1 MYRYLNS
8 IPRYA
13 RDYAT
18 DRLGRVANMAV
29 CLGTMLPVLA
39 HAQALPNPG
48 SPLPGV
54 QRPNEPAVSLPRPAA
69 SQAEP
74 APVNP
79 SVTVPIDD
87 VSVQDATAY
96 SQASL
101 AAMTAGLT
109 GAAVSAARIE
119 AARVA
124 ILNRYRRDGF
134 VYTAVDARIRG
145 RQLRFVITEAHIAQI
160 KLEGHIGPAATQVLR
175 FLNHLTDIQ
184 PIDTKSLERWLL
196 LAGDVPGVS
205 VTAVLNPSVENPG
218 ALTLV
223 AKLTRRAVTGT
234 LSADNRGFRQTG
246 PEELLATADFNSFTS
261 FGERTELSIYHT
273 FNNTETFGQASEE
286 FFIGG
291 SGLKAKFYGGD
302 GETIPS
308 GSLRAIGYDGVTRV
322 FGAELSYPYIR
333 TRQQTL
339 NLTLNFDGIESRVQT
354 DTGTGRFL
362 NRTTF
367 DSLRVLS
374 AGADYSLLDL
384 LAGSTRPA
392 NDLASLHVSQ
402 GLPTFGAS
410 PNGDASASILGER
423 VDFTKVSG
431 EVDRTQALFTPFAG
445 GNLAV
450 RLGATGQYSGDTLP
464 ASEKFYLGG
473 PHFGR
478 GFYYGQVT
486 GDSALEATVE
496 PLLDTALP
504 SPSFIKL
511 KLAAQFYAFYDW
523 GETWEQSRLEQ
534 DHTLRSIGGGVRL
547 YGGERFEIDVE
558 GDSRLT
564 RTPNGSPPAVSR
576 LKSSAVYW
584 QAVAHF

>member
-1 MYRYLNS
+1 MYSRM
-8 IPRYA
+8 RM
-13 RDYAT
+13 
-18 DRLGRVANMAV
+18 GRVLAGFAGLCAPAAV
-29 CLGTMLPVLA
+29 Q
-39 HAQALPNPG
+39 AQALPNPG

-54 QRPNEPAVSLPRPAA
+54 ERPNPPAVSLPLSGGPQAA
-69 SQAEP
+69 P

-79 SVTVPIDD
+79 AITVPIDQ
-87 VSVQDATAY
+87 VSVEDGTAY

-101 AAMTAGLT
+101 AAMASGLT
-109 GAAVSAARIE
+109 GPAVPAGRIE

-145 RQLRFVITEAHIAQI
+145 RHLRFVVTEAYIAQV

-175 FLNHLTDIQ
+175 FLNHLTDIH

-223 AKLTRRAVTGT
+223 AKLSRSAVSGT

-246 PEELLATADFNSFTS
+246 PEELLAVADFNSFTS
-261 FGERTELSIYHT
+261 LGERTELSIFHT

-291 SGLKAKFYGGD
+291 SGLRLKIYGGD

-308 GSLRAIGYDGVTRV
+308 GSLRAIGYDGITRV
-322 FGAELSYPYIR
+322 FGAGLTYPYIR
-333 TRQQTL
+333 SRQQTL
-339 NLTLNFDGIESRVQT
+339 NFTLNFDGIESRVQT
-354 DTGTGRFL
+354 DTGTGTSRT
-362 NRTTF
+362 RTTF

-384 LAGSTRPA
+384 FAGADRPA
-392 NDLASLHVSQ
+392 TDLASLHVSQ
-402 GLPTFGAS
+402 GLPTLGAS
-410 PNGDASASILGER
+410 PNDDASASVLGER
-423 VDFTKVSG
+423 IDFTKVSG
-431 EVDRTQALFTPFAG
+431 EVDRTQALFAPFSG

-450 RLGATGQYSGDTLP
+450 RLGATGQYSGDILP

-478 GFYYGQVT
+478 GFYYGEVT
-486 GDSALEATVE
+486 GDSAVETTVE
-496 PLLDTALP
+496 PLLDTGLP
-504 SPSFIKL
+504 APDFIKL

-523 GETWEQSRLEQ
+523 GETYESSSQEQN
-534 DHTLRSIGGGVRL
+534 HTLRSLGGGVRL
-547 YGGERFEIDVE
+547 YAGDRLEIDVE
-558 GDSRLT
+558 GVSRLT
-564 RTPNGSPPAVSR
+564 RTPNGTPPEVSR
-576 LKSSAVYW
+576 LKSEAIYW

>member
-1 MYRYLNS
+1 M
-8 IPRYA
+8 
-13 RDYAT
+13 
-18 DRLGRVANMAV
+18 V
-29 CLGTMLPVLA
+29 C
-39 HAQALPNPG
+39 AQALPNPG

-54 QRPNEPAVSLPRPAA
+54 ERANPPAVSLPLSGGPQAA
-69 SQAEP
+69 P
-74 APVNP
+74 APVSS
-79 SVTVPIDD
+79 SVTVAVDQ
-87 VSVQDATAY
+87 VSVEDATAY

-101 AAMTAGLT
+101 AGMATGLT
-109 GAAVSAARIE
+109 GAAVPAARIE

-145 RQLRFVITEAHIAQI
+145 RQLRFVVTEAYIAQV

-175 FLNHLTDIQ
+175 FLDHLTAIH
-184 PIDTKSLERWLL
+184 PIDTRSLERWLL

-223 AKLTRRAVTGT
+223 AKLSRRAVSGT

-246 PEELLATADFNSFTS
+246 PEELLAVADFNSFTS
-261 FGERTELSIYHT
+261 LGERTELSIFHT
-273 FNNTETFGQASEE
+273 FNHTETCGQASEE

-291 SGLKAKFYGGD
+291 SGLRLRLYGGD

-308 GSLRAIGYDGVTRV
+308 GSLRAIGYDGITRV
-322 FGAELSYPYIR
+322 FGAGLTYPYIR
-333 TRQQTL
+333 SRQQTL
-339 NLTLNFDGIESRVQT
+339 NFMLNFDGIESRVQT
-354 DTGTGRFL
+354 DTGTGAQRT
-362 NRTTF
+362 RTTF

-374 AGADYSLLDL
+374 GGADYSLLDL
-384 LAGSTRPA
+384 FAGTARPA
-392 NDLASLHVSQ
+392 TDLASLHVSQ
-402 GLPTFGAS
+402 GLPILGAS
-410 PNGDASASILGER
+410 PNDDASASVLGER
-423 VDFTKVSG
+423 IDFTKVSG
-431 EVDRTQALFTPFAG
+431 EADRTQALFAPFSG

-450 RLGATGQYSGDTLP
+450 RLGVTGQYSGDILP

-478 GFYYGQVT
+478 GFYYGEVT
-486 GDSALEATVE
+486 GDSALETTVE

-504 SPSFIKL
+504 APDFIKL

-523 GETWEQSRLEQ
+523 GETWESSRLEQ
-534 DHTLRSIGGGVRL
+534 DHTLRSLGGGVRL
-547 YGGERFEIDVE
+547 YAGERLEIDVE
-558 GDSRLT
+558 GVSRLT
-564 RTPNGSPPAVSR
+564 RTPNGSPPEVSR
-576 LKSSAVYW
+576 LKSSAIYW

>member
-1 MYRYLNS
+1 M
-8 IPRYA
+8 
-13 RDYAT
+13 
-18 DRLGRVANMAV
+18 
-29 CLGTMLPVLA
+29 
-39 HAQALPNPG
+39 
-48 SPLPGV
+48 
-54 QRPNEPAVSLPRPAA
+54 
-69 SQAEP
+69 
-74 APVNP
+74 
-79 SVTVPIDD
+79 
-87 VSVQDATAY
+87 
-96 SQASL
+96 
-101 AAMTAGLT
+101 
-109 GAAVSAARIE
+109 
-119 AARVA
+119 
-124 ILNRYRRDGF
+124 
-134 VYTAVDARIRG
+134 
-145 RQLRFVITEAHIAQI
+145 
-160 KLEGHIGPAATQVLR
+160 
-175 FLNHLTDIQ
+175 
-184 PIDTKSLERWLL
+184 
-196 LAGDVPGVS
+196 
-205 VTAVLNPSVENPG
+205 LNPSVENPG

-223 AKLTRRAVTGT
+223 ARLSRRAVTGT

-261 FGERTELSIYHT
+261 FGERTELSIFHT

-302 GETIPS
+302 GKTIPS
-308 GSLRAIGYDGVTRV
+308 GSLRAIGYDGITRV
-322 FGAELSYPYIR
+322 FGAQLSYPWIR
-333 TRQQTL
+333 SRQQTL

-354 DTGTGRFL
+354 DTGTGL
-362 NRTTF
+362 SLTRTTF

-384 LAGSTRPA
+384 LAGASRPA

-402 GLPTFGAS
+402 GLPIFGAS

-423 VDFTKVSG
+423 IDFTKVSG
-431 EVDRTQALFTPFAG
+431 EADRTQALFAPFAG

-450 RLGATGQYSGDTLP
+450 RLGATGQYSPDTLP
-464 ASEKFYLGG
+464 AAEKFYLGG

-504 SPSFIKL
+504 SPAFLRL

-523 GETWEQSRLEQ
+523 GETWEQSHLEQ
-534 DHTLRSIGGGVRL
+534 DHTLRSLGCGVRL

-558 GDSRLT
+558 GDERLT
-564 RTPNGSPPAVSR
+564 RTPNGTPPAASR
-576 LKSSAVYW
+576 LKSTAVYW

>member
-1 MYRYLNS
+1 MYA
-8 IPRYA
+8 P
-13 RDYAT
+13 
-18 DRLGRVANMAV
+18 AV
-29 CLGTMLPVLA
+29 L

-54 QRPNEPAVSLPRPAA
+54 ERPNPPAVSLPLSGKPQAA
-69 SQAEP
+69 P
-74 APVNP
+74 APVDP
-79 SVTVPIDD
+79 SIAVPVDQVTVE
-87 VSVQDATAY
+87 DATAY
-96 SQASL
+96 SPASL

-109 GAAVSAARIE
+109 GSAVPAARIE

-145 RQLRFVITEAHIAQI
+145 RQLRFVVTEAYIAQV

-175 FLNHLTDIQ
+175 FLDHLTDIH

-223 AKLTRRAVTGT
+223 AKLSRRAVSGT

-246 PEELLATADFNSFTS
+246 PEELLAVADFNSFTS
-261 FGERTELSIYHT
+261 LGERTELSIFHT

-291 SGLKAKFYGGD
+291 SGLRLKIYGGD

-308 GSLRAIGYDGVTRV
+308 GSLRAIGYDGITRV
-322 FGAELSYPYIR
+322 FGAGFTYPYIR
-333 TRQQTL
+333 SRQQTL
-339 NLTLNFDGIESRVQT
+339 NFTLNFDGIESQVRT
-354 DTGTGRFL
+354 DTGTGASRV
-362 NRTTF
+362 RTTF

-384 LAGSTRPA
+384 FAGNERPA
-392 NDLASLHVSQ
+392 TDLASLHVSQ
-402 GLPTFGAS
+402 GLPTLGAS
-410 PNGDASASILGER
+410 PENDASASVLGER
-423 VDFTKVSG
+423 IDFTKVSG
-431 EVDRTQALFTPFAG
+431 EVDRTQALFSPFSG

-450 RLGATGQYSGDTLP
+450 RLGATGQYSGDILP

-478 GFYYGQVT
+478 GFYYGEVT
-486 GDSALEATVE
+486 GDSALETTVE
-496 PLLDTALP
+496 PLLDTGLP
-504 SPSFIKL
+504 APDFLHL
-511 KLAAQFYAFYDW
+511 KLAAQFYGFYDW
-523 GETWEQSRLEQ
+523 GETYESSNLEQ
-534 DHTLRSIGGGVRL
+534 NHTLRSVGGGVRL
-547 YGGERFEIDVE
+547 YAGERVEIDVE
-558 GDSRLT
+558 GVSRLT
-564 RTPNGSPPAVSR
+564 RTPNGTPPEASR
-576 LKSSAVYW
+576 LKSEAIYW